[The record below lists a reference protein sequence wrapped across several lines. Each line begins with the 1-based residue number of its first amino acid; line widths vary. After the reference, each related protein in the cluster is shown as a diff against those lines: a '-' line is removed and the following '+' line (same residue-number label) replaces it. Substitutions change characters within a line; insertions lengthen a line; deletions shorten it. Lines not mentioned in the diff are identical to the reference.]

1 MIKKGPFQGLFY
13 CVCPDMPTW
22 VDVHVGAAAGC
33 EPVYTKYRFRSLRQL
48 LQKTIPIQRL

>member
-33 EPVYTKYRFRSLRQL
+33 EPVYTTYRFRSLRQL